1 VDEMPLMYQETSLQM
16 EWCLD
21 CHRAPEKYVRPRS
34 EIYTMGYQ
42 PRDPKTGEPTTQAVL
57 GPQLVKEYGINGRTS
72 CSTCHR

>member
-1 VDEMPLMYQETSLQM
+1 MPLMRQQSSLQM

-21 CHRAPEKYVRPRS
+21 CHRNPAQYIRPRS

-42 PRDPKTGEPTTQAVL
+42 PAVPQSVL
-57 GPQLVKEYGINGRTS
+57 GPRLVAEYHVRPRTS